1 MRSKKLL
8 AAILL
13 GIGFCFISILGY
25 TEVKEY
31 ENMDA
36 IFEQARTNYMMT
48 NPNSYLYVNFYYDS
62 DGWYKKFFPEGVNTK
77 NKIIIE
83 IIDNR
88 NMFSLDKR
96 RRMATQAFVSYLR
109 KQLRA
114 ICSFI
119 PVLTI
124 EMNTDIVAGFYNT
137 KSASIGYFC
146 EGKYFLWNSW
156 DGEYILVWDE
166 CPMSKKI

>member
-13 GIGFCFISILGY
+13 GTGFCFISILGY

-31 ENMDA
+31 KNMDA

-62 DGWYKKFFPEGVNTK
+62 DGWYKKFIPEGVNTK

-88 NMFSLDKR
+88 DMFS
-96 RRMATQAFVSYLR
+96 
-109 KQLRA
+109 
-114 ICSFI
+114 
-119 PVLTI
+119 
-124 EMNTDIVAGFYNT
+124 
-137 KSASIGYFC
+137 
-146 EGKYFLWNSW
+146 
-156 DGEYILVWDE
+156 
-166 CPMSKKI
+166 